1 MTSVADA
8 DPTPFSRAFTVIIP
22 CGLRGSVDG
31 LPPQTRQ
38 ALLSELFR
46 MASRAHQ
53 EQGLPSAPRVTCLD
67 LEGCHATVEVD
78 LSRSRLTLAGL
89 TRIRALG

>member
-53 EQGLPSAPRVTCLD
+53 EHGLPSRVTCVD

-78 LSRSRLTLAGL
+78 PSRSRLTLAGL